1 MTGSRSSGSP
11 MPKRITPQQLAASA
25 SVGEVRT
32 EASFRQATPRVR
44 GTRTRRLCTLMQGEA
59 LPPVGDGERAKRWTA
74 ARRQRGKI
82 EEQRAKDADGLATL
96 VTDENDAGQLHE
108 RLKVTVSALLDR

>member
-1 MTGSRSSGSP
+1 M
-11 MPKRITPQQLAASA
+11 
-25 SVGEVRT
+25 
-32 EASFRQATPRVR
+32 
-44 GTRTRRLCTLMQGEA
+44 A

-82 EEQRAKDADGLATL
+82 EEQRAKDADGLAMLL

>member
-1 MTGSRSSGSP
+1 M
-11 MPKRITPQQLAASA
+11 
-25 SVGEVRT
+25 
-32 EASFRQATPRVR
+32 
-44 GTRTRRLCTLMQGEA
+44 A
-59 LPPVGDGERAKRWTA
+59 LPPVGDGEHAKRWKA

-82 EEQRAKDADGLATL
+82 EEQRAKDADGLAMLL

>member
-1 MTGSRSSGSP
+1 
-11 MPKRITPQQLAASA
+11 
-25 SVGEVRT
+25 
-32 EASFRQATPRVR
+32 
-44 GTRTRRLCTLMQGEA
+44 MQGEA

-96 VTDENDAGQLHE
+96 VADENGAGQLHE